1 MWAWIGAALALL
13 GTGIGIWRARR
24 PALSYYEAHVYHMTS
39 RSHVRFAAVSAAFAV
54 LFVVGAVY
62 PRLPAVPLLG
72 IYTVLIVLYGA
83 SFVRGAA
90 GEDE

>member
-1 MWAWIGAALALL
+1 MALL
-13 GTGIGIWRARR
+13 GTLVSAWRARR
-24 PALSYYEAHVYHMTS
+24 PALSYYEAHVYSMTP
-39 RSHVRFAAVSAAFAV
+39 RSHARFAAASAAFAL
-54 LFVVGAVY
+54 LFVVAGLY
-62 PRLPAVPLLG
+62 PRLPAVPLLA

>member
-1 MWAWIGAALALL
+1 MALL
-13 GTGIGIWRARR
+13 GMLVAAGRARR
-24 PALSYYEAHVYHMTS
+24 PALSYYEAHVYHMTPH
-39 RSHVRFAAVSAAFAV
+39 SHARFAAVSAAFAV
-54 LFVVGAVY
+54 LFVIAGLY
-62 PRLPAVPLLG
+62 PRLPAVPPLA